1 MSSATGTLFSTLMF
15 LNIWSAKPSFL
26 ARRYI
31 TSLSSFDSKIGLTI
45 CSPHWS
51 ERLDAVREPAVS

>member
-1 MSSATGTLFSTLMF
+1 MF
-15 LNIWSAKPSFL
+15 LNILSAKPSFF

-51 ERLDAVREPAVS
+51 ERFDAVREPATS